1 MIDLV
6 LRLKALADPVRL
18 AILGFLREP
27 DTTCCSREDGICGCD
42 VETFLG
48 VSQPTVSH
56 HMKILVQAGLVRA
69 EKRGRWV
76 FYEIAPDA
84 FEEVQRAFDPFTDL
98 PTPLPVA

>member
-1 MIDLV
+1 VDSLV
-6 LRLKALADPVRL
+6 LRLKALADPARL
-18 AILGFLREP
+18 AILSFLRSP

-56 HMKILVQAGLVRA
+56 HMKVLVQAGLVRA

-76 FYEIAPDA
+76 FYEIDA
-84 FEEVQRAFDPFTDL
+84 ATVDEVQRALDPFKNL
-98 PTPLPVA
+98 PKPLPVI